1 MEINFSRISGGERM
15 KTNNSLQ
22 SISETPNKQNAD
34 INACFDCSDCLLS
47 EFCRNNKLKEAK
59 A

>member
-1 MEINFSRISGGERM
+1 M